1 MENKVD
7 FETRLKRLEQIVKEM
22 ETSTVSLDKNL
33 VLFEEGVV
41 LIKDLESELQSAK
54 LKVEEALK
62 NDKK

>member
-62 NDKK
+62 SDKK

>member
-54 LKVEEALK
+54 LKVEQALK
-62 NDKK
+62 SDKK